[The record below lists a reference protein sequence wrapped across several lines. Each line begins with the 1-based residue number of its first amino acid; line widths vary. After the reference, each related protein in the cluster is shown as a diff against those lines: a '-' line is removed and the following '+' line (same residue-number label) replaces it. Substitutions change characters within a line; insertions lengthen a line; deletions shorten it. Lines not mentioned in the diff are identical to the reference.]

1 MSSTLVGKTGNKAK
15 LYTWVEKLFEKLFY
29 ESGNKRNDIIDKS
42 KLSSLSG
49 SSKAFLEDLYDHFE
63 KNRAIYL
70 TAFKDEFNKMPETT
84 EDKIY
89 TITSN
94 HFGGFG
100 RTAPPQSKITTLPFP
115 PNDVINDLIK
125 VFMDSKRKQEIV
137 DLAKQLGILEK

>member
-1 MSSTLVGKTGNKAK
+1 MLVSKTGSKSK

-29 ESGNKRNDIIDKS
+29 ESNNKRNDLIDKS

-49 SSKAFLEDLYDHFE
+49 SSKIFLEDLYDHFE
-63 KNRAIYL
+63 KNNAIYL
-70 TAFKDEFNKMPETT
+70 TAFKDNFNRTPNNT

-89 TITSN
+89 VITSN

-100 RTAPPQSKITTLPFP
+100 RTAPPQSKLSTLPFP
-115 PNDVINDLIK
+115 PNDVINNLIQ
-125 VFMDSKRKQEIV
+125 VFMDSKRKEEIV